1 MTRMRH
7 CLYLLLGLAL
17 LPTAVELQARA
28 QAPADTTVYAV
39 TYAEVLPSASRSMA
53 SAYRQ
58 YREASRKEDGYVRF
72 DLREQAGRPG
82 LFAVVE
88 AWRDQKAIDA
98 HAAAAH
104 TKQYQDA
111 LRPIRVAGYDQR
123 PYKAFIVA
131 PPREGSGQAVHV
143 VSHVDIAGAAGQAE
157 APAILRKLVEAS
169 RAEPGCLR
177 FDVLQHTMRLNHYT
191 VIEVWQDQKSIDAH
205 RAAAHTKEY
214 RDVLQPITG
223 SPLDERWYKGVE

>member
-1 MTRMRH
+1 MRSAAF
-7 CLYLLLGLAL
+7 LLLTLLLLASPPGVGL
-17 LPTAVELQARA
+17 VA
-28 QAPADTTVYAV
+28 QSPADATVYAV
-39 TYAEVLPSASRSMA
+39 TYAEVLPSASGAMA
-53 SAYRQ
+53 AAYRQ
-58 YREASRKEDGYVRF
+58 YRDASRKEDGYIRF
-72 DLREQAGRPG
+72 DLREQTGRPG

-104 TKQYQDA
+104 TRQYQDA

-123 PYKAFIVA
+123 PYKAFLVA
-131 PPREGSGQAVHV
+131 PAREGSGQAVHV

-157 APAILRKLVEAS
+157 APAILRKLVDTS

-191 VIEVWQDQKSIDAH
+191 VIEVWQDQKAIDAH

>member
-1 MTRMRH
+1 MRSATF
-7 CLYLLLGLAL
+7 LLLIVLFVASSPGVGLS
-17 LPTAVELQARA
+17 A
-28 QAPADTTVYAV
+28 QAPADATVYAV
-39 TYAEVLPSASRSMA
+39 TYAEVLPSASGAMA
-53 SAYRQ
+53 AAYRQ
-58 YREASRKEDGYVRF
+58 YRDASRKEDGYVRF

-88 AWRDQKAIDA
+88 AWRDQKASDA

-104 TKQYQDA
+104 TRQYQDA

-131 PPREGSGQAVHV
+131 PPREGSAQAVHV

-157 APAILRKLVEAS
+157 APAILRKLVDMS

-191 VIEVWQDQKSIDAH
+191 VVEVWQDQKSIDAH